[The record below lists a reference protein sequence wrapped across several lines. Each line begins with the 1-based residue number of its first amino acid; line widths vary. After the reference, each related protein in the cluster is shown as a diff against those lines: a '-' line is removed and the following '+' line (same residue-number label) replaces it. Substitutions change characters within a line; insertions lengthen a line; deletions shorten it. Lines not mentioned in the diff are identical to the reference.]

1 MYEALAID
9 EPAGLSKKTL
19 DAIKP
24 FNAAVE
30 ELELREQSRAALE
43 AQATDDL
50 PSKTPQELRMTRDRL
65 ADEQFEIVQQ
75 SLALALERPPLCEQV
90 VDSFEKKLSSLE
102 KQLQKVREETAEQLK
117 KAGYGPESDP
127 YFSANRQ
134 GVERKFRHQIE
145 QSEQVRDALRAWHT
159 HHAEIAQARDQKKQC
174 PELEQQARAE
184 LEQAARAILSAKPP
198 VKKPA
203 PKKTNR
209 AGQLLHV

>member
-1 MYEALAID
+1 MYDPLWIHES
-9 EPAGLSKKTL
+9 PGLTKKVL
-19 DAIKP
+19 DSLRP
-24 FNAAVE
+24 FNAAVD

-75 SLALALERPPLCEQV
+75 SLALALERPPLCDQV
-90 VDSFEKKLSSLE
+90 IDSLEKKLSNLE
-102 KQLQKVREETAEQLK
+102 KQLQKVREETADQLK

-134 GVERKFRHQIE
+134 AVQRKFAHTVERAE
-145 QSEQVRDALRAWHT
+145 PVRDALRAWHT
-159 HHAEIAQARDQKKQC
+159 HQAEIAKAREQKKQC

-184 LEQAARAILSAKPP
+184 LEQAARAILNVKPP